1 MLEVNS
7 AILAPIALICLAGA
21 AVPAAEQDFYK
32 GKTFTIEVG
41 FSPGGGYDSY
51 ARGLARRI
59 GDHIPGHPD
68 VIVEN
73 KPGAGGEIGADFV
86 AKSKPDGY
94 TILMGAIS
102 NIGMAPGQ
110 HPDLRYNPL
119 KDFEPIALVAGSTN
133 VLVVNPNFEAHSV
146 KELIELARQKPGTIN
161 FASAGEGSAGHLTAV
176 LFELTAGVKL
186 VHIPYKGDVPAAT
199 DVAAGHVQ
207 MVFAALP
214 AVLPLIKG
222 GKLRALAVTTKKRSS
237 SLPDVPTVAEAGNL
251 PDFEVSIW
259 VGVLAPAGTPKPI
272 VDLLGKA
279 IEEAVSRPEMRDRFK
294 PLGVDADF
302 RASAQFAEYMRSE
315 ILKWTEV
322 SKKAK

>member
-1 MLEVNS
+1 MS
-7 AILAPIALICLAGA
+7 TGRIGALACTVVALIALAWFDR
-21 AVPAAEQDFYK
+21 PASAQNYPESPIRLVVAFAPGGLNDLVARLIAEQ
-32 GKTFTIEVG
+32 
-41 FSPGGGYDSY
+41 
-51 ARGLARRI
+51 I
-59 GDHIPGHPD
+59 GSRLGQP